1 MRRNRNESKK
11 IPSLPESDSELEKSR
26 RRFLQTG
33 SGLLAGTALSSVF
46 PTAASAQQ
54 ANNDS
59 QTLARIERQDRD
71 PNRRI
76 LVKGGTIIS
85 MDPKVG
91 DFLKG
96 DVLIEGKKIVN
107 VAANIN
113 AKAETIDASS
123 MIVIPGFVDT
133 HRHCWENQF
142 RRIIPNADIAG

>member
-76 LVKGGTIIS
+76 LVKGG
-85 MDPKVG
+85 K
-91 DFLKG
+91 
-96 DVLIEGKKIVN
+96 
-107 VAANIN
+107 
-113 AKAETIDASS
+113 SS
-123 MIVIPGFVDT
+123 AWIPRSAIF
-133 HRHCWENQF
+133 
-142 RRIIPNADIAG
+142 